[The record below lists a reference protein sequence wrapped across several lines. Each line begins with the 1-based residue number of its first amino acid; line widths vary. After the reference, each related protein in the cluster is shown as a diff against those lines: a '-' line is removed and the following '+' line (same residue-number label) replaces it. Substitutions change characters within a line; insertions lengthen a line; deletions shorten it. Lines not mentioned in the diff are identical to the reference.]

1 MTRTD
6 SIRSSIEWCKRMRP
20 VYPYDKRDSVL
31 AAVLTAM
38 LDEIER
44 LEAAMSD
51 EWKEQ

>member
-1 MTRTD
+1 
-6 SIRSSIEWCKRMRP
+6 MRP
-20 VYPYDKRDSVL
+20 VYPDGDKEQAL
-31 AAVLTAM
+31 AAVITAM